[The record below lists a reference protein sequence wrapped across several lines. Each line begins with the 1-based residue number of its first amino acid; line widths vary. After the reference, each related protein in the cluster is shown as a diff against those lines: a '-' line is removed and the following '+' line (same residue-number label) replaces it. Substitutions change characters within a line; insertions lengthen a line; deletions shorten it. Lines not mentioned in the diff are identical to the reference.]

1 MKLLIILTTCLNI
14 LHADIKLNIKSDNQL
29 ETKNNNKLKI
39 LSWNIKMLPNPY
51 GYILKSKER
60 TKLIISKLKSEKK
73 YDLILFQEAF
83 TSDSREQI
91 YKELNSIYPYQIIPK
106 NNDYFSNNSGLWVIS
121 AVPLELVNE
130 IFFQESAGWDRFANK
145 GAKLY
150 QINKNNQDFYI
161 INTHMQANEKNDYS
175 YIRTSQI
182 NQINEL
188 IVGPYSKNLIPI
200 FLIGDLNVSK
210 SSNLIKYL
218 NILNM
223 KNGELNGD
231 LNFSCYNN
239 NTKSKE
245 LLDYIL
251 FKSNSFNYSTFSRKI
266 LKFSDLLNENQTHMS
281 DHYPIEGIIEW

>member
-1 MKLLIILTTCLNI
+1 MKLLIILTIFLNI
-14 LHADIKLNIKSDNQL
+14 LNSNIKLNTKSDNQL

-83 TSDSREQI
+83 TSDSREKI

-121 AVPLELVNE
+121 AIPLELINE

-161 INTHMQANEKNDYS
+161 INTHMQANEKSDYS

-182 NQINEL
+182 NQINDL

-200 FLIGDLNVSK
+200 LLIGDLNVSK

-223 KNGELNGD
+223 KNGELHGD

-239 NTKSKE
+239 NTNSKE

-266 LKFSDLLNENQTHMS
+266 LKFSDLLDQNQTHMS